1 MSGEQV
7 HMGSP
12 PQSPTLLGLFL
23 PVPWLP
29 RWPVLSP
36 RPLHTP
42 WLLSCQAPLQ
52 WCWFCRDGGLIPQ
65 QPCSQGSP
73 ALRADLTRVWVWG
86 TAPEGGRPPFPD
98 TLFSQLWRLDS
109 P

>member
-29 RWPVLSP
+29 QWPVLSP

-52 WCWFCRDGGLIPQ
+52 WCWFCREGGLIPQ
-65 QPCSQGSP
+65 QPCSQGFP
-73 ALRADLTRVWVWG
+73 ALRADPPLGMGVG
-86 TAPEGGRPPFPD
+86 HGSGGGKTPIPRHPF
-98 TLFSQLWRLDS
+98 LSALQA
-109 P
+109 